1 VKLIHRI
8 AGASLAGLA
17 AAAAHGAETPAGPGA
32 PFAAA
37 TTPGAGGAPG
47 IGSLAQVSLAL
58 ALVLALVFALAWML
72 RRMRDTRRAGAPG
85 IEVLAELALGQKER
99 AVLVQ
104 VDRARLLLGVA
115 AGQVRTL
122 HVLPEADPL
131 EPQGSTPAATPS
143 FAELLRRSLGR

>member
-1 VKLIHRI
+1 
-8 AGASLAGLA
+8 
-17 AAAAHGAETPAGPGA
+17 
-32 PFAAA
+32 
-37 TTPGAGGAPG
+37 
-47 IGSLAQVSLAL
+47 
-58 ALVLALVFALAWML
+58 ML